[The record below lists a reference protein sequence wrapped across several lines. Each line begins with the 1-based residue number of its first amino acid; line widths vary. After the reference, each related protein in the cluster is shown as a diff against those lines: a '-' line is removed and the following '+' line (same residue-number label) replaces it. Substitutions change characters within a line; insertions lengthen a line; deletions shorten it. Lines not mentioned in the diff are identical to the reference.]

1 MKEDSSRFL
10 HLKVI
15 FLGVFCVI
23 WIVLC
28 DFRVNVTLDYN
39 LNIVF
44 RRLVHKVSS
53 STAVDCQSLVKD
65 STYNMH

>member
-1 MKEDSSRFL
+1 ML
-10 HLKVI
+10 
-15 FLGVFCVI
+15 

-44 RRLVHKVSS
+44 RRLVHKVYLRLLW
-53 STAVDCQSLVKD
+53 TASHLCKIQHTICINSVLGNLCD
-65 STYNMH
+65 